1 MPSLTEVRTLKGH
14 GKWIRALAVSP
25 DGKVLVSASD
35 DETVKFWDIE
45 SGRHFK
51 TLRAHNG
58 AVRGLA
64 FSQDGRRLA
73 TAGWDRLVKLW
84 EGGAD

>member
-1 MPSLTEVRTLKGH
+1 MPSLTEIRTLKGH
-14 GKWIRALAVSP
+14 AGWIRALAVSP
-25 DGKVLVSASD
+25 DGKVLVSAGD
-35 DETVKFWDIE
+35 DRTVKFWDIE
-45 SGRHFK
+45 SGRHFN
-51 TLRAHNG
+51 TLRAHSD

-84 EGGAD
+84 EGGAE